1 MKLQTQKKDESIK
14 NRLKLTLKTEKKTL
28 VEICRKKTEKWKMF
42 LNDEYKLQKKN
53 YAIKNQILELSL
65 KLKELKV
72 AAKSPSVLRKE
83 RL

>member
-65 KLKELKV
+65 KLEELKV